1 MIGAPSTGDSDTIRE
16 LMSLLAKLG
25 HNQLK
30 LEDLAKLNPPDEYE
44 NELQVMAEVRGYFK
58 VSYKVSQS

>member
-1 MIGAPSTGDSDTIRE
+1 MIGAPSTEDPETIRV